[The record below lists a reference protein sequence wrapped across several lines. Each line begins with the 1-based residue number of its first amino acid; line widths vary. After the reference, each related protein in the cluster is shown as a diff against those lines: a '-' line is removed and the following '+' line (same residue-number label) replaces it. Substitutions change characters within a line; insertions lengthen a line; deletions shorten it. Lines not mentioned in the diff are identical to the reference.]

1 MAELRNIRWKRL
13 LKDLISKQS
22 REIFLKSRSLQW
34 ALTYCLR
41 QQNHIVL
48 NELEDLIL
56 EYRGIKYLPHVLN
69 YPRIF
74 EAYDRY
80 KIEELLPT
88 DIVLDLGANIG
99 SFSLPAAKIA
109 KKVTA
114 VEPLFSFALKEN
126 IKLNHLLNVT
136 VIEGSIGT
144 TKVNCQEY
152 KGKAKMLP
160 ILAVPIEPSIPS
172 DATFVR
178 MDIGG
183 AEWLIDPYV
192 IITPKVRHLELE
204 LHFWTR
210 EQRKNSKEF
219 VSWMLVLEK
228 RGLNSIIRR
237 SKHGHWIYISAD
249 KSYKEPKWV
258 QLRDGSFIG
267 RSKEGWNEN

>member
-126 IKLNHLLNVT
+126 IKLNHLLNIA

-160 ILAVPIEPSIPS
+160 ILPS

-183 AEWLIDPYV
+183 AEWLINPHL
-192 IITPKVRHLELE
+192 IITPKVRHLEGE
-204 LHFWTR
+204 FHFWTK
-210 EQRKNSKEF
+210 EQRKNADF
-219 VSWMLVLEK
+219 QSWLKVLHFK
-228 RGLNSIIRR
+228 GLNYIIRW
-237 SKHGHWIYISAD
+237 SKHKHWAYLSAD
-249 KSYKEPKWV
+249 KSYKESKEV
-258 QLRDGSFIG
+258 YLKDGSFIG
-267 RSKEGWNEN
+267 RSKEAWNEN